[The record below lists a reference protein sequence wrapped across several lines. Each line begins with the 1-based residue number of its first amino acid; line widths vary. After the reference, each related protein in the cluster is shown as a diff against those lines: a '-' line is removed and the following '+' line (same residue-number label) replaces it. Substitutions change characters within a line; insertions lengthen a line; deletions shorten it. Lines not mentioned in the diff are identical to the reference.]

1 MFGDIQT
8 TRRKLISNNAE
19 RNTIMVY
26 FFIFHGEINFVWYI
40 KVLIIMLVKTDIL
53 DTIPYKYQ

>member
-1 MFGDIQT
+1 MFSDIQT
-8 TRRKLISNNAE
+8 TRRRYISNNAE

-26 FFIFHGEINFVWYI
+26 FFIFDGEINFVWYI
-40 KVLIIMLVKTDIL
+40 KVLIIMLVKIDIL

>member
-1 MFGDIQT
+1 
-8 TRRKLISNNAE
+8 
-19 RNTIMVY
+19 MVY
-26 FFIFHGEINFVWYI
+26 FFIFDGEINFVWYI

>member
-8 TRRKLISNNAE
+8 TRRKSISNNAE

-26 FFIFHGEINFVWYI
+26 FFIFDGEINFVWYI

>member
-1 MFGDIQT
+1 MFSDIQT
-8 TRRKLISNNAE
+8 TRRRYISNNAE

-26 FFIFHGEINFVWYI
+26 FFIFDGEINFVWYI